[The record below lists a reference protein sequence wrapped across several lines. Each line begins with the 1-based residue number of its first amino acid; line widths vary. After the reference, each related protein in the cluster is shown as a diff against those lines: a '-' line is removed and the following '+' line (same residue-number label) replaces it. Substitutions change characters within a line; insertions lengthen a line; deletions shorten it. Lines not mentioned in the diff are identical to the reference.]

1 MNLKEFK
8 QVKSKGG
15 DKKIMKTKIKQEKGI
30 TLIAL
35 VITIVVLLILA
46 GVSINAIFSENG
58 IINKAK
64 DAQNKMDEAQQKDLN
79 SINELNNWID
89 SKTNGATG
97 GSTGGNTT
105 GGGDNPST
113 PSGTWTQNKTTVTD
127 GKTTYTVGDDYT
139 YNCGVSGYTGGWKV
153 LGADKGKLLIMSTV
167 DVGTLQLSGKE
178 GYNTGISQLNTICAP
193 YGTEARSITVEDIN
207 RVTGYDP
214 TKQNNNTKYGA
225 GEFYEYG
232 NKVTYTAS
240 GSSATNGKT
249 YTSAISKYEHP
260 DGRILGQNDVT
271 SIQVESTAYYYYP
284 STLTTSD
291 GEQTGEIGISKTIPA
306 YKLLFRKADD
316 TANCSYW
323 LASSYVDA
331 LSNNSYFGLRIVYSG
346 GYVYRYGLWSSYGL
360 AGYPSLGVRAVVS
373 L

>member
-1 MNLKEFK
+1 MINRN
-8 QVKSKGG
+8 
-15 DKKIMKTKIKQEKGI
+15 KIKNDNGV

-35 VITIVVLLILA
+35 VITIAVLLILA
-46 GVSINAIFSENG
+46 GVTIAEVFSDDGLWDKSNQFAESANATIEENSEQVN
-58 IINKAK
+58 N
-64 DAQNKMDEAQQKDLN
+64 M
-79 SINELNNWID
+79 INELDEIMNPWI
-89 SKTNGATG
+89 
-97 GSTGGNTT
+97 
-105 GGGDNPST
+105 
-113 PSGTWTQNKTTVTD
+113 QNKTVVTKKMKS
-127 GKTTYTVGDDYT
+127 GTKTYNVGDDYT
-139 YNCGVSGYTGGWKV
+139 YDCGVSGYTGKWKV
-153 LGADKGKLLIMSTV
+153 LGAERGKLLIMSTV
-167 DVGTLQLSGKE
+167 NIGRLELSGKE
-178 GYNTGISQLNTICAP
+178 GYNTGVTQLNNMCAP
-193 YGTEARSITVEDIN
+193 YGKNARSITVEDIN

-271 SIQVESTAYYYYP
+271 SIQVESTYYYYYP

-323 LASSYVDA
+323 LASSYVYA
-331 LSNNSYFGLRIVYSG
+331 SSNRSLFGLRGVRSEGRMNGSDLWGSHG
-346 GYVYRYGLWSSYGL
+346 GAYGDSD
-360 AGYPSLGVRAVVS
+360 GVRAVVTVD
-373 L
+373 

>member
-1 MNLKEFK
+1 MINR
-8 QVKSKGG
+8 
-15 DKKIMKTKIKQEKGI
+15 DKIKNDNGV

-35 VITIVVLLILA
+35 VITIAVLLILA
-46 GVSINAIFSENG
+46 GVTIAEVFSDEGLWDKSNQFAESANATIEENSEQVN
-58 IINKAK
+58 N
-64 DAQNKMDEAQQKDLN
+64 M
-79 SINELNNWID
+79 INELDEIMNPWI
-89 SKTNGATG
+89 
-97 GSTGGNTT
+97 
-105 GGGDNPST
+105 
-113 PSGTWTQNKTTVTD
+113 QNKTVVTKKMKS
-127 GKTTYTVGDDYT
+127 GTKTYNVGDDYT
-139 YNCGVSGYTGGWKV
+139 YDCGVSGYTGKWKV
-153 LGADKGKLLIMSTV
+153 LGAERGKLLIMSTV
-167 DVGTLQLSGKE
+167 NIGRLELSGKE
-178 GYNTGISQLNTICAP
+178 GYNTGVTQLNNMCAP
-193 YGTEARSITVEDIN
+193 YGKNARSITVEDIN

-271 SIQVESTAYYYYP
+271 SIQVESTYYYYYP

-323 LASSYVDA
+323 LASSYVYA
-331 LSNNSYFGLRIVYSG
+331 SSNRSLFGLRGVRSEGRMNGSDLWGSHG
-346 GYVYRYGLWSSYGL
+346 GAYGDSD
-360 AGYPSLGVRAVVS
+360 GVRAVVTVE
-373 L
+373 

>member
-1 MNLKEFK
+1 M
-8 QVKSKGG
+8 
-15 DKKIMKTKIKQEKGI
+15 
-30 TLIAL
+30 
-35 VITIVVLLILA
+35 
-46 GVSINAIFSENG
+46 
-58 IINKAK
+58 
-64 DAQNKMDEAQQKDLN
+64 
-79 SINELNNWID
+79 
-89 SKTNGATG
+89 
-97 GSTGGNTT
+97 
-105 GGGDNPST
+105 
-113 PSGTWTQNKTTVTD
+113 
-127 GKTTYTVGDDYT
+127 
-139 YNCGVSGYTGGWKV
+139 
-153 LGADKGKLLIMSTV
+153 
-167 DVGTLQLSGKE
+167 
-178 GYNTGISQLNTICAP
+178 NTICAP

-323 LASSYVDA
+323 LASSDVDA
-331 LSNNSYFGLRIVYSG
+331 SSNYSRFGLRDVYSDG
-346 GYVYRYGLWSSYGL
+346 AVGCYVLWFSDHGARSGSY
-360 AGYPSLGVRAVVS
+360 GVRAVVS

>member
-1 MNLKEFK
+1 MRKTLKN
-8 QVKSKGG
+8 
-15 DKKIMKTKIKQEKGI
+15 TNGI

-35 VITIVVLLILA
+35 VVTIVVLLILA
-46 GVSINAIFSENG
+46 GVSINAVFGQDG
-58 IINKAK
+58 IIQKAK

-139 YNCGVSGYTGGWKV
+139 YDCGVSGYTGGWKV
-153 LGADKGKLLIMSTV
+153 LGAENGKLLIMSTV
-167 DVGTLQLSGKE
+167 DVGTLKLSGKD
-178 GYNTGISQLNTICAP
+178 GYNTGVSKLNAMCAK
-193 YGTEARSITVEDIN
+193 YGTNARSITVEDIN

-214 TKQNNNTKYGA
+214 TNQGDGKVFGA

-240 GSSATNGKT
+240 GSSATNGKS
-249 YTSAISKYEHP
+249 YTGSISYEHP
-260 DGRILGQNDVT
+260 DGRKIGTDNVT
-271 SIQVESTAYYYYP
+271 SITVESTGYYYYP
-284 STLTTSD
+284 YSLTTSSST
-291 GEQTGEIGISKTIPA
+291 TGECKGIATDSSA
-306 YKLLFRKADD
+306 YKLLFRNADD
-316 TANCSYW
+316 SANCSYW
-323 LASSYVDA
+323 LASSYVYA
-331 LSNNSYFGLRIVYSG
+331 NSNISYFGLRHVYSDG
-346 GYVYRYGLWSSYGL
+346 TVSIYGLWRSIGSTIN
-360 AGYPSLGVRAVVS
+360 PSLGVRAVVS

>member
-1 MNLKEFK
+1 MINR
-8 QVKSKGG
+8 
-15 DKKIMKTKIKQEKGI
+15 DKIKNDNGV

-35 VITIVVLLILA
+35 VITIAVLLILA
-46 GVSINAIFSENG
+46 GVTIAEVFSDDGLWDKSNQFAESANATIEENSEQVN
-58 IINKAK
+58 N
-64 DAQNKMDEAQQKDLN
+64 M
-79 SINELNNWID
+79 INELDEIM
-89 SKTNGATG
+89 
-97 GSTGGNTT
+97 
-105 GGGDNPST
+105 NP
-113 PSGTWTQNKTTVTD
+113 WVQNKTVVTKKMKS
-127 GKTTYTVGDDYT
+127 GTKTYNVGDDYT
-139 YNCGVSGYTGGWKV
+139 YDCGVSGYTGKWKV
-153 LGADKGKLLIMSTV
+153 LGAEKGKLLIMSTV
-167 DVGTLQLSGKE
+167 DIGRLELSGKE
-178 GYNTGISQLNTICAP
+178 GYNTGVTQLNNMCAP
-193 YGTEARSITVEDIN
+193 YGKNARSITVEDIN

-271 SIQVESTAYYYYP
+271 SIQVESTYYYYYP

-323 LASSYVDA
+323 LASSYVYA
-331 LSNNSYFGLRIVYSG
+331 SSNRSLFGLRGVRSEGRMNGSDLWGSHG
-346 GYVYRYGLWSSYGL
+346 GAYGDSD
-360 AGYPSLGVRAVVS
+360 GVRAVVTVD
-373 L
+373 